1 LYFKELRLSAHSKRS
16 SHLQSG
22 FRQLLFHQGGHGGNI
37 EFSTLLYNM
46 PYNVQDL
53 LAKMVEMGSSD
64 LHFTVG
70 VPPLVRLH
78 GELQP
83 IGEEKL
89 TPQETM
95 RMSYSL
101 MNEVQRKA
109 FEQNKECDF
118 SFGITNL
125 ARFRANAYLQRGCVG
140 LALRIIPVRIKTF
153 EELGLPKIMADFTKR
168 PSGLVLVTGAT
179 GSGKSTTLAAMIDKI
194 NKDRHEH
201 IITIEDPIEFLH
213 NHQNCMVNQRE
224 VGNDTNSFAQALKMA
239 LRQDPDVVLIGE
251 MRDTETMRA
260 ALTISETGHLAF
272 ATLHTNSTV
281 QTINRIID
289 AFPKG
294 EQQTIRTQL
303 SFVLQGVV
311 CQTLLPKLGGGRVM
325 AYEVMNVLPSIRA
338 LIRDDKVHQIE
349 SIIEISQKFGMNTM
363 NMRLAD
369 LVLSKQIDRFMALNK
384 SSNPENLEKLLLEK
398 ELRRGG
404 AA

>member
-1 LYFKELRLSAHSKRS
+1 
-16 SHLQSG
+16 
-22 FRQLLFHQGGHGGNI
+22 
-37 EFSTLLYNM
+37 M

-53 LAKMVEMGSSD
+53 LTQMVNMGSSD

-78 GELQP
+78 GELKP

-101 MNEVQRKA
+101 MNEMQRKS
-109 FEQNKECDF
+109 FEQSKECDF
-118 SFGITNL
+118 SFGIANL

-140 LALRIIPVRIKTF
+140 LALRIIPIKIKTF
-153 EELGLPKIMADFTKR
+153 DELGLPKIMADFTKR

-194 NKDRHEH
+194 NKERHEH

-213 NHQNCMVNQRE
+213 THQNCMVNQRE
-224 VGNDTNSFAQALKMA
+224 VGNDTSSFAQALKMA

-303 SFVLQGVV
+303 SFVLQGVI
-311 CQTLLPKLGGGRVM
+311 CQTLLPKLGGGRIM

-369 LVLSKQIDRFMALNK
+369 LVLSRQIDRLLALNK

-398 ELRRGG
+398 ELRKGG
-404 AA
+404 PA

>member
-1 LYFKELRLSAHSKRS
+1 MLVHIAIIP
-16 SHLQSG
+16 
-22 FRQLLFHQGGHGGNI
+22 LF
-37 EFSTLLYNM
+37 FSTLLCNM

-53 LAKMVEMGSSD
+53 LTQMVNMGSSD

-78 GELQP
+78 GELKP

-101 MNEVQRKA
+101 MNEMQRKS
-109 FEQNKECDF
+109 FEQSKECDF
-118 SFGITNL
+118 SFGINNL

-140 LALRIIPVRIKTF
+140 LALRIIPIRIKTF

-194 NKDRHEH
+194 NKERHEH

-224 VGNDTNSFAQALKMA
+224 VGNDTSSFAQALKMA

-303 SFVLQGVV
+303 SFVLQGVI

-369 LVLSKQIDRFMALNK
+369 LVLSRQIDRLLALNK

-398 ELRRGG
+398 ELRKGG
-404 AA
+404 PA